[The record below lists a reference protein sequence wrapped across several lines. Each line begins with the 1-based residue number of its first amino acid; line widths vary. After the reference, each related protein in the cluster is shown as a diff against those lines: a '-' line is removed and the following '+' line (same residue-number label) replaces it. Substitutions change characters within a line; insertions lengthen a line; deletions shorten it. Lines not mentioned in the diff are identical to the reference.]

1 MGVTIRSEVAETPGT
16 EVVTPPR
23 AAAWRLA
30 LIGSLSLAALAIGHF
45 VFHWV
50 LLTDALLRW
59 ILY

>member
-1 MGVTIRSEVAETPGT
+1 VTIRTEVAEARAEAPVTPGQ
-16 EVVTPPR
+16 
-23 AAAWRLA
+23 AAGLRVA
-30 LIGSLSLAALAIGHF
+30 LVGSLSLATLAVGHF

>member
-1 MGVTIRSEVAETPGT
+1 VGVTIRAEDAQSRSEET
-16 EVVTPPR
+16 VTP
-23 AAAWRLA
+23 AAAAGVRVA
-30 LIGSLSLAALAIGHF
+30 LIGSLTLASLAVGHF